1 MKMRV
6 ADEAKQ
12 EASSKKTTIDASL
25 FELLH
30 LSSKGTTT
38 ASEDIRK
45 QQLHT
50 AAFGRRVERG
60 EKILNND

>member
-6 ADEAKQ
+6 ANGRGQ
-12 EASSKKTTIDASL
+12 QTRSKKTTIDASL

-60 EKILNND
+60 DLE